1 MFMFIV
7 ALLAIIGGGAGFLLS
22 RLDGGYSVKSK
33 LKAVAVG
40 VVSGAALGVLI
51 WVSIFLIS
59 VTLKAIFWIVLLGI
73 VALVIYF
80 IIRSVVKK
88 K

>member
-22 RLDGGYSVKSK
+22 RLDGSYSVKSK

-40 VVSGAALGVLI
+40 VVSGAVLGALI

-59 VTLKAIFWIVLLGI
+59 ATLKAIFWIVLIGI
-73 VALVIYF
+73 VGLVIYF

-88 K
+88 N

>member
-33 LKAVAVG
+33 LKAILVG
-40 VVSGAALGVLI
+40 IVSGAVLGALI
-51 WVSIFLIS
+51 WISIFLIS
-59 VTLKAIFWIVLLGI
+59 VTLKAIFWIVLLAI
-73 VALVIYF
+73 VGLVIYF
-80 IIRSVVKK
+80 IVRSVVKK